1 MKKQIN
7 VQDEGANG
15 LGKGLVNTN
24 SIEFKELQK
33 QIVSKSKR
41 QSKTKVIEN
50 KLLSL
55 RFKMQSYLQATESSY
70 VEVGWFLKEYLSE
83 LNIKNKTFAEYI
95 DLKESNLS
103 ALFAGRRKINY
114 DLALKLGKIFRVEPS
129 LWIHI
134 QSKNELRKIEKE
146 NRKDYQNY
154 SIAELIKKAS

>member
-1 MKKQIN
+1 MKKTIN
-7 VQDEGANG
+7 IQDGGVNG
-15 LGKGLVNTN
+15 SGEALVNTN
-24 SIEFKELQK
+24 SLEFKELQK
-33 QIVSKSKR
+33 QIINKSKK
-41 QSKTKVIEN
+41 QSKTRVIEN

-55 RFKMQSYLQATESSY
+55 RFKMESYLQSKDSSS
-70 VEVGWFLKEYLSE
+70 VEVGWFLKEYLKE

-95 DLKESNLS
+95 DFKESNLS

-134 QSKNELRKIEKE
+134 QSKNELMKIEKE

-154 SIAELIKKAS
+154 NISELIKRAS